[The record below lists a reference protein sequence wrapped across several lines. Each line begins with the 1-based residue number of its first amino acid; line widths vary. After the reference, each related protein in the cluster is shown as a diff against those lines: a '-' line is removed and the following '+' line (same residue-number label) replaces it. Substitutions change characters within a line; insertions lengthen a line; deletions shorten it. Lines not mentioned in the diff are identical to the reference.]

1 MRGALRRRAAKELEE
16 ARAEFW
22 ININADINKA
32 KSCESD
38 AKEIRREWELTYME
52 LEGRLDS
59 LLGGQRDLRQR
70 LRVDKRERKNSRYK
84 SKSLV
89 RYIDEADGIV
99 R

>member
-1 MRGALRRRAAKELEE
+1 MDTNGKLFQEKLDVKRGAEEIQRERELM
-16 ARAEFW
+16 AV
-22 ININADINKA
+22 
-32 KSCESD
+32 
-38 AKEIRREWELTYME
+38 E

-70 LRVDKRERKNSRYK
+70 LRADKRERKNSRYK

>member
-1 MRGALRRRAAKELEE
+1 MDTNGKLFQEKLDVKRGAEEIQRERELM
-16 ARAEFW
+16 AV
-22 ININADINKA
+22 
-32 KSCESD
+32 
-38 AKEIRREWELTYME
+38 E

>member
-1 MRGALRRRAAKELEE
+1 MDVKRGAEEIQRERELV
-16 ARAEFW
+16 AV
-22 ININADINKA
+22 D
-32 KSCESD
+32 
-38 AKEIRREWELTYME
+38 